1 MSIAL
6 LEFRQEHSNIMFLP
20 DPVEPSATPDIGR
33 YSFDQQMRLLRR
45 PPVQGTLAETV
56 LSIENDT
63 LRFRNRQ
70 VGQRVDEVL
79 SLVQSSPLA
88 GAHTTLVFTQPR
100 PFKLPIL
107 LRLRAERT
115 EQRTVAAT
123 LTIVDLERR
132 HHLPETLLQLTF
144 GLTRAEATLASALAG
159 GETLQE
165 IAERTN
171 VRMPTLRTQ
180 LANVLA
186 KTGTARQPQLI
197 CLLSK
202 IAMLT
207 GEDW

>member
-1 MSIAL
+1 M
-6 LEFRQEHSNIMFLP
+6 
-20 DPVEPSATPDIGR
+20 
-33 YSFDQQMRLLRR
+33 
-45 PPVQGTLAETV
+45 
-56 LSIENDT
+56 
-63 LRFRNRQ
+63 RFRNRQ
-70 VGQRVDEVL
+70 VTQRVDEVL
-79 SLVQSSPLA
+79 CHVQSSALLD
-88 GAHTTLVFTQPR
+88 AHTTLVFTQPR

-115 EQRTVAAT
+115 EQRTITAT

-132 HHLPETLLQLTF
+132 HHLPETLLRLTF
-144 GLTRAEATLASALAG
+144 GLTKAEAAVASALAG

-165 IAERTN
+165 IAGRTN
-171 VRMPTLRTQ
+171 VRMPTLRTH

-202 IAMLT
+202 MAMLT